1 MISSILGRCILTQT
15 YSPPPT
21 TPTMN
26 ETDEQAR
33 RRFDDYI
40 RTTFRMV
47 IQVGE
52 YQVIT
57 DRIVG

>member
-1 MISSILGRCILTQT
+1 
-15 YSPPPT
+15 
-21 TPTMN
+21 MN